1 MPLIAGVKLAP
12 SILTADFARLG
23 EQVRA
28 AEAAGADYIHID
40 VMDGHF
46 VPPITMGPLIVK
58 AVRRSCRLPLDLHL
72 MVEHPE
78 RHIAAFKE
86 AGADLLT
93 VHVEATPHIHR
104 VLRLIRDAGLRAGV
118 ALNPGTHESAVSEVL
133 DLVDVVLVMT
143 VDPGWGGQRFLE
155 HVRPKLRRVRRLID
169 HCGRPVELEVDG
181 GVNEDTVRAVCE
193 DGVDIV
199 VAGSAVFT
207 PREPVAAAVERLRR
221 AAAGAVR
228 GHG

>member
-155 HVRPKLRRVRRLID
+155 HVRPKLRRVRQLID

-199 VAGSAVFT
+199 VAGTAVFT